1 MNIDRNKLAS
11 LLVLA
16 DEASKTGLNYS
27 KSIKLSQLVN
37 EFKQEILEFYKIQ
50 EIKEIG
56 TKYTQSNLFK

>member
-16 DEASKTGLNYS
+16 HEATIAGLNYS

-37 EFKQEILEFYKIQ
+37 EFKQEILEFDKIQ

-56 TKYTQSNLFK
+56 TKYSQPNLFE